1 MSGQVQTDQVEA
13 QAAQVEQEF
22 RREEIRESKAMD
34 SKLLAPKRVSAQA
47 FSKAIDDDK
56 RSVASGQS
64 AKPLSPALFFE
75 SSTAKSAAEIGEA
88 AGTGDFPGL
97 DKSWEFWLAPSHP
110 NSVKLSEHE
119 KANVEELCIVARHQ
133 AAAVQKLEELMEQLE
148 GVESD
153 DAKDVADSVGTALQF
168 LDVAVVHNKNMLDD
182 YGQKW
187 FHTLEQFETNR
198 LFARARNP
206 ELESIAAGPGIFNV
220 FKRQVNAYGQLAAY
234 KSACSKLVPKAVA
247 PPKTDWRAGSAASK
261 AKPRKQQAPQQMAA
275 AASARPQAGRGHGGA
290 PRPPATAPVAAV
302 AIVP

>member
-1 MSGQVQTDQVEA
+1 MSVPAQVDQVEA
-13 QAAQVEQEF
+13 QAK
-22 RREEIRESKAMD
+22 RESKAMD

-88 AGTGDFPGL
+88 VGTGNYPGF
-97 DKSWEFWLAPSHP
+97 DKSWDFWLADVHP

-119 KANVEELCIVARHQ
+119 KAIV
-133 AAAVQKLEELMEQLE
+133 
-148 GVESD
+148 SD
-153 DAKDVADSVGTALQF
+153 DAKDVTDAVATALQY

-182 YGQKW
+182 YGQKL
-187 FHTLEQFETNR
+187 FHSLEQFETNR
-198 LFARARNP
+198 LFARDRNP

-247 PPKTDWRAGSAASK
+247 PPKTD
-261 AKPRKQQAPQQMAA
+261 
-275 AASARPQAGRGHGGA
+275 
-290 PRPPATAPVAAV
+290 
-302 AIVP
+302 

>member
-1 MSGQVQTDQVEA
+1 MSAQAQADQVEA
-13 QAAQVEQEF
+13 QAAQVEEEY
-22 RREEIRESKAMD
+22 RREENRESKAMD
-34 SKLLAPKRVSAQA
+34 SKLLAPKRVSVRA

-88 AGTGDFPGL
+88 AGTGDYPGL
-97 DKSWEFWLAPSHP
+97 DKSWDFWLAASHL

-133 AAAVQKLEELMEQLE
+133 AATVQKLEELMEQLE

-153 DAKDVADSVGTALQF
+153 DAKEVADAVGTDLQF
-168 LDVAVVHNKNMLDD
+168 LDVTVVHNKNMLDD

-234 KSACSKLVPKAVA
+234 KSACSKLVPKAVT
-247 PPKTDWRAGSAASK
+247 PPKTDWRSGSAVSK
-261 AKPRKQQAPQQMAA
+261 AKPKRQQASQQMAVSA
-275 AASARPQAGRGHGGA
+275 PARPQTGHGHGA